1 MGVISV
7 QKHFDQGDLV
17 NVLDESGTPIARGI
31 SKYDSETLKLV
42 LRKKTADVH
51 ALLGNKVSDEGI
63 HKNDLVIM

>member
-1 MGVISV
+1 
-7 QKHFDQGDLV
+7 
-17 NVLDESGTPIARGI
+17 VLDESGTPIARGI

-51 ALLGNKVSDEGI
+51 ALLGNKVPDEVI